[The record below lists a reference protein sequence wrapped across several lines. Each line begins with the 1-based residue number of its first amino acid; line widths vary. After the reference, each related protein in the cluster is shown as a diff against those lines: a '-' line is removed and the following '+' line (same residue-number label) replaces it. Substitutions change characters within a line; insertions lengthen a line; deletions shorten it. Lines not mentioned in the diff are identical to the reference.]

1 MAQRVL
7 AVLGAVGIVL
17 LAVVVRSLIDDGGD
31 AAPSSNGNG
40 DLVVACA
47 PELADACRQLDGVTV
62 IDEQAAVT
70 AEHIVDGSTKDDGVD
85 AWVTTSAWTEVVDA
99 RAPDRVGRQVVVAS
113 SLVVIATDPARTDA
127 VRSLCGDAPV
137 WRCLGDHAGAEWGA
151 LGGGDPRW
159 GALKTGLPDADSA
172 AGLPILASVATGFFD
187 SSTFATNDFDPSGLA
202 GWLGRLAA
210 PSGRG
215 ERDPVGTLVTTRGK
229 YTAVGDL
236 ERAAGARSVGVLDP
250 RPAVRATVVLAQL
263 AGGDEVTGLDRL
275 RKALAA
281 DGWEPADGAAPPTP
295 ILKPGVMAALHTLW
309 TETTR

>member
-17 LAVVVRSLIDDGGD
+17 LAVVVRSVIDDRGG
-31 AAPSSNGNG
+31 SESRSEGNG

-47 PELADACRQLDGVTV
+47 SELAAACQQLEGVTV
-62 IDEQAAVT
+62 VDEQAAVT
-70 AEHIVDGSTKDDGVD
+70 AERIVDGSTAIGDVD
-85 AWVTTSAWTEVVDA
+85 AWVTTSAWIEVVDA
-99 RAPDRVGRQVVVAS
+99 RAPGEVESQVAVAS
-113 SLVVIATDPARTDA
+113 SLVVIATDAARADA
-127 VRSLCGDAPV
+127 VHGLCADAPA

-151 LGGGDPRW
+151 LPGGDPRW

-172 AGLPILASVATGFFD
+172 VGLPVLASVATGFFD
-187 SSTFATNDFDPSGLA
+187 SDTFATNDFDLSGLA

-215 ERDPVGTLVTTRGK
+215 ERDPVATLVTTRGK

-236 ERAAGARSVGVLDP
+236 QRATGERSVGLLAP
-250 RPAVRATVVLAQL
+250 RPEVRATVVLAGL
-263 AGGDEVTGLDRL
+263 AGGDEVPGLGRL
-275 RKALAA
+275 REALVA
-281 DGWEPADGAAPPTP
+281 DGWEPADGATPPSP